1 MAKEKNLEGLTRK
14 VSLVGLADLMFD
26 RYAGDNKTELRVE
39 DKMYF
44 AQDGRSLVIPAA
56 NISSLLTAQNTPS
69 APKRFLDSRKY
80 KQVAQGILSYTVIQP
95 QLIPLTR
102 NGKAI
107 KFDAFEGDT
116 DKSSGV
122 YIHRAVARLD
132 KGIPNPKVRPCL
144 PLPWE
149 LNFDLLYYPNDEV
162 QEDMI
167 RNLLIKGGLS
177 IGIGTFRGVFGK
189 FRVAAWE

>member
-44 AQDGRSLVIPAA
+44 AQDGRTLVIPAA

-95 QLIPLTR
+95 QLIPITR
-102 NGKAI
+102 NGKEI
-107 KFDAFEGDT
+107 KFNEFINDA

-132 KGIPNPKVRPCL
+132 KGIPNPKVRPTL
-144 PLPWE
+144 ALPWE
-149 LNFDLLYYPNDEV
+149 LNFDLLYYPNEEV

-177 IGIGTFRGVFGK
+177 IGLGTFRGVFGK
-189 FRVAAWE
+189 FRVATWE